1 MFKINV
7 PENNEN
13 YALFERYLTKS
24 FSFAITGLTTILRLF
39 LITKIKKITDK
50 KILFIT
56 STEQSALKYQN
67 DLLKAFNEKTELI
80 PFQNI
85 SMYESVSPNRYD
97 YAEQVRILTEKPDI
111 VICPVKTLLEKF
123 PTENFYKENSITLKI
138 GDEIDVK
145 DISQKFIDLG
155 YKRST
160 MVSDIGEFSIRGDII
175 DFYSL
180 DKHPTRIEL
189 WGDEIVDI
197 RYFNNETQ
205 KSIEKLSSANIMPMH
220 KFTIKN
226 GIPDEIKPEDEDG
239 YFEGIEIYQNY
250 FNQNLVSILDYFKDY
265 IIVFDEISEIYSK
278 YEFTDKNYEEQ
289 LQENLKLGLNIDL
302 KGRNHIP
309 FEDFIQKIAGFVKIG
324 LNNFL
329 DSETEEIVEFNTQ
342 TVQNFGAKLDDIAN
356 YINSKQDYNIII
368 ATDYPERVKEI
379 LSEKNIFDVEYNE
392 SISSHGS
399 VLEDFKTVIITD
411 RELFNKRTKEITS
424 TKRSYYKEK
433 PEYIENINDIK
444 KENM

>member
-205 KSIEKLSSANIMPMH
+205 KSIEKLSSA
-220 KFTIKN
+220 
-226 GIPDEIKPEDEDG
+226 
-239 YFEGIEIYQNY
+239 
-250 FNQNLVSILDYFKDY
+250 
-265 IIVFDEISEIYSK
+265 
-278 YEFTDKNYEEQ
+278 
-289 LQENLKLGLNIDL
+289 
-302 KGRNHIP
+302 
-309 FEDFIQKIAGFVKIG
+309 
-324 LNNFL
+324 
-329 DSETEEIVEFNTQ
+329 
-342 TVQNFGAKLDDIAN
+342 
-356 YINSKQDYNIII
+356 
-368 ATDYPERVKEI
+368 
-379 LSEKNIFDVEYNE
+379 
-392 SISSHGS
+392 
-399 VLEDFKTVIITD
+399 
-411 RELFNKRTKEITS
+411 
-424 TKRSYYKEK
+424 
-433 PEYIENINDIK
+433 
-444 KENM
+444 